1 MDSEDKYGTTENI
14 ILDNLKTIKDMV
26 SESLFSKQD
35 LFKMEIG

>member
-1 MDSEDKYGTTENI
+1 MDLEDKYGTTENI

-26 SESLFSKQD
+26 LESLFSKQD